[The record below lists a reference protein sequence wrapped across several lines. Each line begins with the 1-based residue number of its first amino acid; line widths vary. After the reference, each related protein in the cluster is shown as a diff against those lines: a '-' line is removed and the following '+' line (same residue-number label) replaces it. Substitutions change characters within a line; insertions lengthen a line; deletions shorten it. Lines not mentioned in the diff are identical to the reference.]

1 MKRIGPELKMPKLK
15 GGEMKVPPFLSDF
28 YADLRDRRLLPLIA
42 LLLAAIVAVPILLAD
57 GSDEP
62 EPVPGP
68 DAVAD
73 GSAPASARSLT
84 VVKAA
89 PGLRNYR
96 KRLDHRSPTDPF
108 NQRFDGPQ
116 LNGAQLNEPTTT
128 STTTTSSTE
137 ATEPVTSS
145 PSTTAP
151 GSGSG
156 SGSSTHRVTFFTWGI
171 NVWINKVPSDPEA
184 DAEAVTKPGVLAQ
197 TPLPGAQSPVVTFMG
212 LSREAAEKHHDQR
225 ALFVVSDEVSKIT
238 EGGRCLSRGEGV
250 CQLIEVKPDMPITFI
265 YGPGETSY
273 TIKVLKI
280 ELIVTGHS

>member
-1 MKRIGPELKMPKLK
+1 VKRIGPELKMPKRK
-15 GGEMKVPPFLSDF
+15 DGEIKVPPFVSDF

-42 LLLAAIVAVPILLAD
+42 LLLVAIVATPVLLAD

-62 EPVPGP
+62 ESGPGP

-73 GSAPASARSLT
+73 GGSAPASARSLT

-89 PGLRNYR
+89 PGLRNYK
-96 KRLDHRSPTDPF
+96 KRLDHRHPTDPF

-137 ATEPVTSS
+137 TTETVTSA

-156 SGSSTHRVTFFTWGI
+156 STPHRLTFFTWGI

-184 DAEAVTKPGVLAQ
+184 DAEGVTKPGVLAQ
-197 TPLPGAQSPVVTFMG
+197 TPLPGTANPVVTFMG
-212 LSREAAEKHHDQR
+212 LSRDAAEKHHEQR
-225 ALFVVSDEVSKIT
+225 ALFVVSDEVSKIS
-238 EGGRCLSRGEGV
+238 EGGKCLSRGEGV
-250 CQLIEVKPDMPITFI
+250 CQLIEVKPDVPITFL
-265 YGPGETSY
+265 YGPGETRY
-273 TIKVLKI
+273 TLKVLKI
-280 ELIVTGHS
+280 ALIVTGHS